1 MNKDYVLSAAA
12 VGFGAWMFNTATH
25 FKAKAAFWPKIV
37 AGAIILMGIVIALT
51 ALYEARV
58 GKGAAAGKAKKA
70 PPSYTRV
77 LAIIALMLAYF
88 FAFQKTGYIIPTFA
102 MICGISVILGYR
114 NWKVMVP
121 TALIISVGLYFAFTR
136 LFGVHF
142 MGLY

>member
-25 FKAKAAFWPKIV
+25 LKEKAAFWPKIV
-37 AGAIILMGIVIALT
+37 AGAIILIGIVIALT

-58 GKGAAAGKAKKA
+58 GKGSTAGKAKKA

-77 LAIIALMLAYF
+77 LAVIALMLAYF

-114 NWKVMVP
+114 NW
-121 TALIISVGLYFAFTR
+121 
-136 LFGVHF
+136 
-142 MGLY
+142 